1 MKRYEV
7 VREIANSC
15 QRNQMRDVFFF
26 EAETDDPA
34 SWVRQ
39 ELQERDVEITTETN
53 SRGEITVFARSGGL
67 LQKFLFTE
75 L

>member
-1 MKRYEV
+1 M
-7 VREIANSC
+7 
-15 QRNQMRDVFFF
+15 
-26 EAETDDPA
+26 
-34 SWVRQ
+34 WVRQ